1 MKASMIRLAAFVVP
15 ALVFFAVT
23 DALAITLFAGTGKHD
38 GGRIITID
46 STTGVGT
53 LVGSSGSNEVSGL
66 AFDSAGTLFGVTGGS
81 TGPSALITVN
91 TSTGVGTLVGN
102 IATGG
107 GTGNNGFAGLAF
119 DSAGTLFASGWSG
132 TGELWTL
139 NKTNAAQT
147 FVGTITGCTG
157 NNFVAGIS
165 FSPSGTLFGSRGGSS
180 GHVEDLVTLNKSTAA
195 CTPIGSG
202 SSGANNIA
210 DIVFD
215 LSSGT
220 LFGVTGGSD
229 SQLLTINPVTGA
241 ETMIGL
247 IGFNNVSSLA
257 VPRGVAPPPTH
268 HGPIP
273 TLGEWGVLTM
283 VIFLAATALW
293 TIRSRRPIA

>member
-1 MKASMIRLAAFVVP
+1 MQSDVLWVGRREILTGGDMRLSMKRLIAFVVP
-15 ALVFFAVT
+15 AVVLFAVT
-23 DALAITLFAGTGKHD
+23 DALAITLFAGTGQND

-53 LVGSSGSNEVSGL
+53 LVGSSGFNEVSGL
-66 AFDSAGTLFGVTGGS
+66 AFSSSGTLFGAAWNS
-81 TGPSALITVN
+81 TG
-91 TSTGVGTLVGN
+91 
-102 IATGG
+102 
-107 GTGNNGFAGLAF
+107 
-119 DSAGTLFASGWSG
+119 
-132 TGELWTL
+132 GELWTI
-139 NKTNAAQT
+139 NPTNAAQT

-157 NNFVAGIS
+157 NNFVAGIG
-165 FSPSGTLFGSRGGSS
+165 FSPSGTLFGSRGGS
-180 GHVEDLVTLNKSTAA
+180 GGVEDLVTLNKSTAA

-202 SSGANNIA
+202 SGGANNIA

>member
-1 MKASMIRLAAFVVP
+1 MRLSMKRLIAFVVP
-15 ALVFFAVT
+15 AVVLFAVT
-23 DALAITLFAGTGKHD
+23 DALAITLFAGTGQND

-53 LVGSSGSNEVSGL
+53 LVGSSGFNEVSGL
-66 AFDSAGTLFGVTGGS
+66 AFSSSGTLFGAAWNS
-81 TGPSALITVN
+81 TG
-91 TSTGVGTLVGN
+91 
-102 IATGG
+102 
-107 GTGNNGFAGLAF
+107 
-119 DSAGTLFASGWSG
+119 
-132 TGELWTL
+132 GELWTI
-139 NKTNAAQT
+139 NPTNAAQT

-157 NNFVAGIS
+157 NNFVAGIG
-165 FSPSGTLFGSRGGSS
+165 FSPSGTLFGSRGGS
-180 GHVEDLVTLNKSTAA
+180 GGVEDLVTLNKSTAA

-202 SSGANNIA
+202 SGGANNIA